1 MDTDHNAVVR
11 VCAHLVASSQ
21 LRWNPTFSIQIFLD
35 VKQSDFASD
44 FASRI
49 CIDRPYKI
57 YHYQLLQY
65 SIVGAFFDK
74 MIMTFRTLL

>member
-35 VKQSDFASD
+35 AKQSD

-74 MIMTFRTLL
+74 MIMTFLTLL